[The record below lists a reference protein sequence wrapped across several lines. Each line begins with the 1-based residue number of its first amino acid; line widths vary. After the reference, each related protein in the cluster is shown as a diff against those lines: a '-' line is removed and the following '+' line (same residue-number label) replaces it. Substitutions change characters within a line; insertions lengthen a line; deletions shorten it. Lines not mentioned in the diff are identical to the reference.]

1 MEEIPFLLCNYYSGV
16 MGEGQA
22 GFLFNVDNHKESEDR
37 IDDYVEKLK
46 DVLDAGFYENLMR
59 AVDAY

>member
-16 MGEGQA
+16 MGEGHA

-37 IDDYVEKLK
+37 RLVEKLK

-59 AVDAY
+59 E